1 MTTWQNE
8 NDSSIQKSPE
18 QKNNSELRQL
28 SVIYS
33 ECAYMQFKKTNI
45 EHASGSYPTSSR
57 TITKTARRRYCS
69 KERSRNRRVNQNTF
83 FLRETDKEISR
94 NKGEKKNTK
103 TNTSCKKHSETRVLV
118 NRVYSTQHV
127 HPMQLKGQAHAST
140 SEKRPESTRIFYPHL
155 VGKRQENL
163 IFLPK

>member
-1 MTTWQNE
+1 MTRRYKNLPHKKTIPSFVNWAWSTQNVHTC
-8 NDSSIQKSPE
+8 NSKRQTLNMHLVPTRLPRGRLRKQHIVDTPQKSDPE
-18 QKNNSELRQL
+18 IVEL
-28 SVIYS
+28 I
-33 ECAYMQFKKTNI
+33 KTL
-45 EHASGSYPTSSR
+45 
-57 TITKTARRRYCS
+57 
-69 KERSRNRRVNQNTF
+69 
-83 FLRETDKEISR
+83 FLRGTDKEISR

-103 TNTSCKKHSETRVLV
+103 TNTSGKKHSETRVLV

-155 VGKRQENL
+155 VGKRQKNL

>member
-57 TITKTARRRYCS
+57 TIKKTTHRRYSS

-83 FLRETDKEISR
+83 FCEERT
-94 NKGEKKNTK
+94 KK
-103 TNTSCKKHSETRVLV
+103 SVETRAK
-118 NRVYSTQHV
+118 RRIPRQT
-127 HPMQLKGQAHAST
+127 PHA
-140 SEKRPESTRIFYPHL
+140 KNIRRPESSSTECTLLNMYTPC
-155 VGKRQENL
+155 N
-163 IFLPK
+163 